1 MSGCN
6 RNRNPT
12 PFPSHSLSSLVLAA
26 TNPKS
31 LPIPSILDRRTSRH
45 TYEDDRIK
53 PVKYETS
60 NRNQGNQDF
69 DTSIRY
75 IFFQMD
81 ALTQRRYPK
90 MLASRSTKPACLNAF
105 DCNLWMLHAAHSGAV
120 ICHSKV
126 PRESRCSLCEHKGNH
141 VMRKKM
147 REGRTKG
154 AGKESMTNYVTL
166 PTRPR
171 DCSELSNGDITRR
184 KGMDRSINVLGTC
197 SLFSTVI
204 VLYVLL
210 CMQW

>member
-90 MLASRSTKPACLNAF
+90 MLASRSTKP
-105 DCNLWMLHAAHSGAV
+105 
-120 ICHSKV
+120 
-126 PRESRCSLCEHKGNH
+126 
-141 VMRKKM
+141 
-147 REGRTKG
+147 
-154 AGKESMTNYVTL
+154 
-166 PTRPR
+166 
-171 DCSELSNGDITRR
+171 GDITRR